1 MKSLGLFLNRYRIQ
15 HLQLNCLLDMESKIN
30 VAEFCKKHQ
39 VERHL
44 LNYQFQKGAI
54 TRDEDKLFDEDLM
67 LELLDLKKDDNVEI
81 QHLKNQVQSL
91 KEEVE
96 LLNDNNTKQAK
107 KIIEIKSIIIETAM
121 LIGLSAV
128 PQAKNL
134 APTLSALTKL
144 IYQSKKIKDIDLD
157 NQIDDAAKK

>member
-1 MKSLGLFLNRYRIQ
+1 MKSLGLFLNRCRIQ

-39 VERHL
+39 IERHL

-67 LELLDLKKDDNVEI
+67 LELLDLKKDDSVEI
-81 QHLKNQVQSL
+81 QHLKNQVQML

-96 LLNDNNTKQAK
+96 LLNSSNYKQAK
-107 KIIEIKSIIIETAM
+107 EIIEIQSRVIETII
-121 LIGLSAV
+121 LTGLFIIPYTRV
-128 PQAKNL
+128 L
-134 APTLSALTKL
+134 ALPLATLSKF
-144 IYQSKKIKDIDLD
+144 IYQSKKIKDMNLENRTDSPIE
-157 NQIDDAAKK
+157 K

>member
-54 TRDEDKLFDEDLM
+54 T
-67 LELLDLKKDDNVEI
+67 
-81 QHLKNQVQSL
+81 
-91 KEEVE
+91 
-96 LLNDNNTKQAK
+96 
-107 KIIEIKSIIIETAM
+107 
-121 LIGLSAV
+121 G
-128 PQAKNL
+128 
-134 APTLSALTKL
+134 
-144 IYQSKKIKDIDLD
+144 
-157 NQIDDAAKK
+157 

>member
-67 LELLDLKKDDNVEI
+67 LELLDLKKDDDVEI
-81 QHLKNQVQSL
+81 QHLKNQVQTL
-91 KEEVE
+91 KEEVK
-96 LLNDNNTKQAK
+96 LLNGSNTKQAK
-107 KIIEIKSIIIETAM
+107 EIIEIQSRLVETVILTGLSIIPYTR
-121 LIGLSAV
+121 V
-128 PQAKNL
+128 L
-134 APTLSALTKL
+134 ALPLATLSKL
-144 IYQSKKIKDIDLD
+144 IYQSKKIKDMHLENRTNSPI
-157 NQIDDAAKK
+157 KK